1 MIGVG
6 FLRRQSKNAEVAALG
21 LGLIASLLG
30 RQALMQQP
38 FQPRLPML
46 LKNKRPGP

>member
-1 MIGVG
+1 M
-6 FLRRQSKNAEVAALG
+6 RRQSENAEIAAFG
-21 LGLIASLLG
+21 FGLIAASLG

-46 LKNKRPGP
+46 PTKKKRPGP